1 MKPEHSA
8 DLVVRAPEVIEFRVP
23 AELARDRELVGM
35 AELDSRHGHD
45 GSAQV
50 QILAS
55 RPATLDVS
63 ANDPILVRGSSARD
77 RIEGPVSRFN
87 NLFPPALCYARIVP
101 VDQVVTLTLF
111 HREDDHL
118 RRLMLDDRQAAHLDR
133 LWDELFYV
141 AREPLKYQIAFEQIR
156 EFATQDRPD
165 LVKIW
170 APHVGSVND
179 RADAFRQRLVATE
192 PAHLEAVVEF
202 AGRAWRRP
210 LTDSERQGLRGLYRQ
225 LRDSEIPHEGA
236 TRLVIARVLGAID
249 QTPWIDRVIVAADAA
264 TRPAFEN
271 ARRDLG
277 HRPLQRHA
285 GRRGT
290 IEDAR
295 SIRIVVEIAAT
306 ALPALTDNACVIRN
320 DDGSFQIVTRG

>member
-1 MKPEHSA
+1 MLQRQLRTLGVPVDLATLGKDLKPGGRFGRHPLGHAVDSA
-8 DLVVRAPEVIEFRVP
+8 DLVVRAPDVIEFRVP

-35 AELDSRHGHD
+35 AELDSVHGQD

-63 ANDPILVRGSSARD
+63 ANNPILVRGSSARD

-101 VDQVVTLTLF
+101 VDEVVTLTLF

-141 AREPLKYQIAFEQIR
+141 AREPLKYQVAFEQIR

-170 APHVGSVND
+170 APLVGSVNG

-192 PAHLEAVVEF
+192 PVHLEAVVEF

-210 LTDSERQGLRGLYRQ
+210 LTDAEEQGLRGLYRQ
-225 LRDSEIPHEGA
+225 LRDLSLIH
-236 TRLVIARVLGAID
+236 I
-249 QTPWIDRVIVAADAA
+249 
-264 TRPAFEN
+264 
-271 ARRDLG
+271 
-277 HRPLQRHA
+277 
-285 GRRGT
+285 
-290 IEDAR
+290 
-295 SIRIVVEIAAT
+295 
-306 ALPALTDNACVIRN
+306 
-320 DDGSFQIVTRG
+320 